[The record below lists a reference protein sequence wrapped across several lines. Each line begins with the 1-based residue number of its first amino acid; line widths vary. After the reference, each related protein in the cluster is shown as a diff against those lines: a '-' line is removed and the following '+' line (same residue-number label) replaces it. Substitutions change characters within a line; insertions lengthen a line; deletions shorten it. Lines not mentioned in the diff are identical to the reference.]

1 MSSGATVSSKQG
13 RYLAV
18 RVGTS
23 VFGIPQE
30 RIRRIVRSMVI
41 HPLPGSP
48 RNVIGLGQIGAEPIL
63 VLDLG
68 SSVDEETFAT
78 GQHPIVVVV
87 EAGPEGDTETV
98 GLAVDEAI
106 QLVRAGDG
114 EAPIRLAGRNL
125 RPLDLTAIGAGA

>member
-1 MSSGATVSSKQG
+1 
-13 RYLAV
+13 
-18 RVGTS
+18 
-23 VFGIPQE
+23 
-30 RIRRIVRSMVI
+30 MVI